1 MLLKSGEAEHETP
14 HSKIP
19 PDSHGIIPPDL
30 QPKIPSFLSGTSR
43 LDDSRQ
49 RPTADLPK
57 RGFEEPIAQEVP
69 ESEAVSVPPSLAAW
83 IRAQRGEIIAD
94 LSGELCEC
102 FVLRIRTEASGDVV
116 AKIPGKFRYPVE
128 RELRARPYLEGLIN
142 ERLAPR
148 EVFADSSQAVIVYDF
163 VPGEA
168 ASKATAH
175 LSAEKIPRIFRQAGY
190 ALARL
195 HQAATRPSNGY
206 EKAQVCRTLARIAE
220 IEDSAFSTLRREH
233 SELLSQAREELGA
246 YQPRDL
252 PLVPSHGDYRADN
265 WIVGEGGELR
275 VIDFGRSGFRPA
287 LADFMPLARSEWPK
301 NSLLRDV
308 FLEGYASGGAG
319 HGTIGGIIAEGRG
332 GWWRV
337 SNICDVLGNLWFEV
351 RGASARL
358 QAEDSDKR
366 TAERSSEATRQAHP
380 HAQADLQLDA
390 QAELQAGFTALARA
404 LGF

>member
-19 PDSHGIIPPDL
+19 
-30 QPKIPSFLSGTSR
+30 SFLSGTSR
-43 LDDSRQ
+43 LGDSRQ
-49 RPTADLPK
+49 RSTADLPK

-94 LSGELCEC
+94 LSGELREC

-175 LSAEKIPRIFRQAGY
+175 LSAEKIPRIFRQAGH

-220 IEDSAFSTLRREH
+220 IEDSAFSTLLRREH

-252 PLVPSHGDYRADN
+252 PLVPSHGDYRAGN

-275 VIDFGRSGFRPA
+275 VIDFGRFGFRPA

-308 FLEGYASGGAG
+308 FLEGYASGGVG

-351 RGASARL
+351 REASARL